1 MSTLTE
7 MAQMDGTEDPNLD
20 VPDQQ
25 PISIFEGP
33 IGAGGVPVPEE
44 VLEKLR
50 ALHDADQR
58 PTDGVS

>member
-1 MSTLTE
+1 
-7 MAQMDGTEDPNLD
+7 MDRSEDSNLD
-20 VPDQQ
+20 VPEQE
-25 PISIFEGP
+25 PIGIFEGP

-58 PTDGVS
+58 PTNGAS

>member
-1 MSTLTE
+1 MD
-7 MAQMDGTEDPNLD
+7 QMDGSEDPDLD

-25 PISIFEGP
+25 PIVIFEGP

-44 VLEKLR
+44 GLEKLR

-58 PTDGVS
+58 PTGGVS